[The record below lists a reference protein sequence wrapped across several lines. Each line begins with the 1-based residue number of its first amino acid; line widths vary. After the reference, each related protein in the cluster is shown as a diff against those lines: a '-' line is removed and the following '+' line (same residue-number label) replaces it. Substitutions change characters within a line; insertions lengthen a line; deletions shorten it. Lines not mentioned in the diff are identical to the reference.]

1 MGFVVVNLSQIRPV
15 CFHSESEEVRPALF
29 VSGDQN
35 RCPRRDSLIEQK
47 EAEEQ
52 MYDEM
57 FCVDSVVNVKGPNNM
72 CL

>member
-15 CFHSESEEVRPALF
+15 CFHSESEEVSPALF
-29 VSGDQN
+29 VRGGRN
-35 RCPRRDSLIEQK
+35 RCPRQDSLIEQK

-52 MYDEM
+52 MYYEM
-57 FCVDSVVNVKGPNNM
+57 FYVDSVVKGPNNM

>member
-29 VSGDQN
+29 VSGDRN
-35 RCPRRDSLIEQK
+35 HCRRQVSLTEQK
-47 EAEEQ
+47 EVMEQ
-52 MYDEM
+52 VYYKM
-57 FCVDSVVNVKGPNNM
+57 FYGDSIVNVKGPNNM